1 MSTFDLKTLPQE
13 QLVAFYGLP
22 FAAALVDG
30 EVDKD
35 EMITI
40 FETLDLSLLN
50 EDFRKEVQQFLV
62 VPPNIESCLEKLS
75 MGSLELRCAVVVSV
89 VEVILADDI
98 IVSEEQNLLNYVC
111 ERLRVNHSKK
121 NAIIN
126 FVKEGRRIIR
136 EGLDDNAAEKI
147 LKNAASGLA
156 AVGVPI
162 AAVYFSGT
170 VVGLSAAG
178 ITSGLAA
185 LGLGLGMIPGIGVAI
200 VIGVGVYLG
209 LKKLLGDRKKEKEE
223 EIKAAKERRLQLVIK
238 NLQETINA
246 IIERVKNLEEKAQ
259 QSDAN
264 EKAIQL
270 LKERLT
276 TLQRALQKRKAL
288 GI

>member
-1 MSTFDLKTLPQE
+1 
-13 QLVAFYGLP
+13 
-22 FAAALVDG
+22 
-30 EVDKD
+30 
-35 EMITI
+35 
-40 FETLDLSLLN
+40 
-50 EDFRKEVQQFLV
+50 
-62 VPPNIESCLEKLS
+62 
-75 MGSLELRCAVVVSV
+75 
-89 VEVILADDI
+89 
-98 IVSEEQNLLNYVC
+98 
-111 ERLRVNHSKK
+111 
-121 NAIIN
+121 
-126 FVKEGRRIIR
+126 
-136 EGLDDNAAEKI
+136 
-147 LKNAASGLA
+147 
-156 AVGVPI
+156 
-162 AAVYFSGT
+162 
-170 VVGLSAAG
+170 
-178 ITSGLAA
+178 
-185 LGLGLGMIPGIGVAI
+185 MIPGIGVAI